1 MTILIAEDE
10 KVLAEVLKEEFEVEG
25 FRVLLAEN
33 GDETMRLL
41 KSFPKPNILLLDLLM
56 PKKDGFA
63 VLEEIGADQT
73 HNLKTIP
80 VIVLSNLG
88 QDEDIKKAFRLG
100 ATDYFVKAQHPI
112 AEVVEKVKK
121 ILEGGNSQKKIK
133 LPKSQ

>member
-25 FRVLLAEN
+25 FNVSTVGN
-33 GDETMRLL
+33 GNDALKAL
-41 KSFPKPNILLLDLLM
+41 KSSSRPDVLILDLLM
-56 PKKDGFA
+56 PEKDGFA
-63 VLEEIGADQT
+63 VLEEINEDQA

-88 QDEDIKKAFRLG
+88 QDEDIKKALSLG

-121 ILEGGNSQKKIK
+121 ILEKGNFQKNK
-133 LPKSQ
+133 PSKSK